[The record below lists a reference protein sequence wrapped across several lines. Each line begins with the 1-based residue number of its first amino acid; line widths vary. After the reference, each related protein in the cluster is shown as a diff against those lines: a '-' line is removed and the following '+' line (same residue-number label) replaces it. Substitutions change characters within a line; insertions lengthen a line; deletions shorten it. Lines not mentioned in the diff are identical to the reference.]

1 MPLDI
6 LAEAV
11 SGHITKNPRRKRIV
25 EQVRLLLQSDG
36 RIRLEHR
43 SYWWVLTLFFHAVAD
58 GWLCREPGVRLGLG
72 NTLDSMP
79 FRSSRYSLGWKAR
92 LIREHEEAMMVKGQ
106 QLTASEKKM
115 MATAEVALVA
125 DFVARVRTMGSL
137 DCLPQAKPS
146 RVLTRGKTRKNYVEG
161 AARAALAATS
171 LPPSLGDEDK
181 RRLVLADLG
190 VAADLALT
198 DAFKRVY
205 HHGRGSMALAAALT
219 KVNPYINMA
228 AAEVLIESLCKERR
242 GAMASRGGG
251 PLEPRGEAGIRV
263 LPKKKKKTSTV
274 SMW

>member
-1 MPLDI
+1 M
-6 LAEAV
+6 
-11 SGHITKNPRRKRIV
+11 
-25 EQVRLLLQSDG
+25 
-36 RIRLEHR
+36 
-43 SYWWVLTLFFHAVAD
+43 
-58 GWLCREPGVRLGLG
+58 GLG

-92 LIREHEEAMMVKGQ
+92 MIREHEEAMMSKGQ

-115 MATAEVALVA
+115 TATAEVALVA

-181 RRLVLADLG
+181 RRLVLAL
-190 VAADLALT
+190 AADLALT

-205 HHGRGSMALAAALT
+205 DHGRGSMALAAALT
-219 KVNPYINMA
+219 KVNPYINME
-228 AAEVLIESLCKERR
+228 AAEALIESLCKERR
-242 GAMASRGGG
+242 GAMASRGG
-251 PLEPRGEAGIRV
+251 
-263 LPKKKKKTSTV
+263 
-274 SMW
+274 